1 MLRVLNRISISEIDH
16 ESCGGHLGVAVKTSW
31 ASQLRSESQAAQLRH
46 FAFRLGGARRGRVG
60 SACFW
65 LSADVGMSA
74 FGSPV
79 FACLHPR
86 QYTPVSE
93 RRKPGLKN
101 RKTIMIEMIK
111 VVVASRPL

>member
-1 MLRVLNRISISEIDH
+1 M
-16 ESCGGHLGVAVKTSW
+16 AVKTSW

-60 SACFW
+60 
-65 LSADVGMSA
+65 MSA

-93 RRKPGLKN
+93 RRKPGLEN